1 MRIEHK
7 LLEPLLNEFDGL
19 SLSAVIGVLSE
30 NFLKVFLS
38 RLLFISFSFEKLV
51 RSAGEL
57 LSLRVRLIL
66 MGLGMACFGLACV
79 SIQPLI
85 SHETT
90 FLLLDL
96 KSNEKRDDF
105 SGEKFIF

>member
-1 MRIEHK
+1 MEHK
-7 LLEPLLNEFDGL
+7 LLERLLSEFIGL

-30 NFLKVFLS
+30 NFLRVFLS
-38 RLLFISFSFEKLV
+38 RLLLISFSLEKFV
-51 RSAGEL
+51 RSVGEL

-66 MGLGMACFGLACV
+66 MGLGTACLGLECV
-79 SIQPLI
+79 SIQLFI

-96 KSNEKRDDF
+96 KSN
-105 SGEKFIF
+105 

>member
-1 MRIEHK
+1 MEHK
-7 LLEPLLNEFDGL
+7 LFERLLSQFKGL

-30 NFLKVFLS
+30 NFLRVFLS
-38 RLLFISFSFEKLV
+38 RLLLISFSLEKFV
-51 RSAGEL
+51 RSVGEL

-66 MGLGMACFGLACV
+66 MGLGMPCLGLACV
-79 SIQPLI
+79 SIQLLI

-96 KSNEKRDDF
+96 KSN
-105 SGEKFIF
+105 